1 MIYTCIYIYCIYV
14 YIHCLGP
21 CLYWFCHSRNIISP
35 LPGQD
40 RLSRRISS
48 CENRMKKMQ
57 EEESDTEFAE
67 SVKIHLES
75 WVNKKAFFE
84 VLISMGL
91 LPADV
96 PADGNCALWSL
107 CALEAGCFTQTK
119 LCTAERIRGVR
130 QDWVIS
136 SFNVSYV
143 LLFVATN
150 GYNIVCSEEDIPTS
164 PETHIL
170 FFWNKVE
177 PTHIIL

>member
-1 MIYTCIYIYCIYV
+1 MFILV
-14 YIHCLGP
+14 
-21 CLYWFCHSRNIISP
+21 
-35 LPGQD
+35 LPFKEHHFPTPWAGQTFQANLKLWEPHEED
-40 RLSRRISS
+40 AGGGVRHWVRRIR
-48 CENRMKKMQ
+48 E
-57 EEESDTEFAE
+57 D
-67 SVKIHLES
+67 HLES

-107 CALEAGCFTQTK
+107 CALEAGCFIQTK

-170 FFWNKVE
+170 FFGIKWN
-177 PTHIIL
+177 PLISFCSSSYWDFFL